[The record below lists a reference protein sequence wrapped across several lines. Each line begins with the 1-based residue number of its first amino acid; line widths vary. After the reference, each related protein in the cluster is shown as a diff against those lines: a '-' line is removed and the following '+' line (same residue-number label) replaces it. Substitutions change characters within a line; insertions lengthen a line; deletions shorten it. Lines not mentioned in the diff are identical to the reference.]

1 MYLAAFL
8 YGALYRLLLRFAGT
22 EGAMFSLL
30 LGTAVYAA
38 VTVLLWAYRTLRAQT
53 GKYWKVVLYWAG
65 TCKEVKGLY
74 DTGNGLWDATYRRP
88 VSVICYSL
96 IRELFSGE
104 IQEELQAF
112 CQYGQA
118 GKPELLAA
126 LHPHYIPFRTVG
138 NQGGFLPAV
147 TLDYLYLENGN
158 TSRLITRPVI
168 AIEREHGS
176 SPRSYQMILNPNLIN
191 S

>member
-1 MYLAAFL
+1 MIQETGCGTPLTA
-8 YGALYRLLLRFAGT
+8 GRL
-22 EGAMFSLL
+22 
-30 LGTAVYAA
+30 
-38 VTVLLWAYRTLRAQT
+38 
-53 GKYWKVVLYWAG
+53 
-65 TCKEVKGLY
+65 
-74 DTGNGLWDATYRRP
+74 
-88 VSVICYSL
+88 SVICYSL

-147 TLDYLYLENGN
+147 TLDYLYLETEIPAG
-158 TSRLITRPVI
+158 
-168 AIEREHGS
+168 
-176 SPRSYQMILNPNLIN
+176 
-191 S
+191 